1 VRLQL
6 LVVARR
12 KMSAAM
18 TAMAAAPIR
27 AAFSRRAPRSKAA
40 SKVRTLAP
48 RTPSILFLPRVRAL
62 SPLGSS
68 ANEPLGGAAW
78 RAALRAT

>member
-1 VRLQL
+1 MRLQL

-27 AAFSRRAPRSKAA
+27 AAFSRQAPRSKAA

-48 RTPSILFLPRVRAL
+48 RIPPILFHPRVRAL
-62 SPLGSS
+62 SALG
-68 ANEPLGGAAW
+68 NEPLGGAAW

>member
-1 VRLQL
+1 MRLQL

-27 AAFSRRAPRSKAA
+27 AAFSRQAPRSKAA

>member
-1 VRLQL
+1 MRLPL

-27 AAFSRRAPRSKAA
+27 A
-40 SKVRTLAP
+40 
-48 RTPSILFLPRVRAL
+48 LPRVGLVIDRHSVVIQKLIAQLIGGRVVLLLLGLKQPAL
-62 SPLGSS
+62 VSL
-68 ANEPLGGAAW
+68 
-78 RAALRAT
+78 

>member
-1 VRLQL
+1 MRLQL

-27 AAFSRRAPRSKAA
+27 AAFSRQAPRSKAA

-48 RTPSILFLPRVRAL
+48 RTPPILFLPRV
-62 SPLGSS
+62 
-68 ANEPLGGAAW
+68 
-78 RAALRAT
+78 LRRLF